1 MKNEL
6 NELIGNTASE
16 ESTDT
21 LTTMNV
27 KVSYAEKSEID
38 IAFKCQSAIDSKPFF
53 FRLLM
58 KKGLET
64 WKKEVTK
71 K

>member
-1 MKNEL
+1 MNNEL
-6 NELIGNTASE
+6 NELLGNTVSDE
-16 ESTDT
+16 NNDT

-38 IAFKCQSAIDSKPFF
+38 IAFKCQSEINSKPYF
-53 FRLLM
+53 FRLLI
-58 KKGLET
+58 KKGLEA
-64 WKKEVTK
+64 WKNGITK